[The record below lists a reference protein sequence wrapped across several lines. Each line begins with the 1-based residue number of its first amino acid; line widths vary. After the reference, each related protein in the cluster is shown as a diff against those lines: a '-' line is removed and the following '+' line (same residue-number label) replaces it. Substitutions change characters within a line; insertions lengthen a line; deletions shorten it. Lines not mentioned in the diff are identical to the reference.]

1 MVSLFA
7 SVLGKKLVMTT
18 AEIILLGV
26 AVVLLFIFI
35 KDGRKKL
42 IEKMKQRKEKKE
54 SDRKYQE
61 DIRVRNAQ
69 SIEKFTFAQL
79 VGDKRVDLNKEQE
92 ENVRQANENEEN
104 DPLKKKELP
113 KFELKQNDMPS
124 RTDAETRIIVCKN
137 CGAQYNKN
145 YGACPKCGSMN

>member
-69 SIEKFTFAQL
+69 SIEKFKFAQL

-92 ENVRQANENEEN
+92 ENVRQANENKEN

-124 RTDAETRIIVCKN
+124 ITDAETRIIVCKN

>member
-1 MVSLFA
+1 MKNTL
-7 SVLGKKLVMTT
+7 LLKTT
-18 AEIILLGV
+18 IRRNILHTKEKEKHEV
-26 AVVLLFIFI
+26 Q
-35 KDGRKKL
+35 RK
-42 IEKMKQRKEKKE
+42 KQRKEKKE

-69 SIEKFTFAQL
+69 SIEKFKFAQL

-124 RTDAETRIIVCKN
+124 ITDAETRIIVCKN